1 MEFLG
6 VNEAK
11 VLKYLNFK
19 LSSNGAYQ
27 TETLLRE
34 TLIIASSKCIY
45 LYATII
51 TEEGKLYAVLYV

>member
-6 VNEAK
+6 VNKAK

-34 TLIIASSKCIY
+34 TVIIASSRFIY

-51 TEEGKLYAVLYV
+51 TKKGKLYAVSCV